1 MHIGTMTNITTSIEP
16 VREILRDDDHL
27 LVSIIVPMRNAEK
40 FITETLNSIL
50 REKETPIE
58 VIVVND
64 KSTDQS
70 LDRVLEFRDNR
81 IRVIDGPGRGISA
94 CLNAGLAEVRGS
106 IVMRCDADDSYPE
119 PRIRRQAQW
128 LRSHPEY
135 DAVCGTYSTITS
147 RGNLITELQCGANPT
162 DITAELIDGIIRTHL
177 CTYAIR
183 SSSIAKIGGFHEYFE
198 TAEDLD
204 FQLRLSEAGR
214 IGYVPENWYFYR
226 LHATSATHT
235 QRAVE
240 REFFERI
247 SYDLQKQRRAFGQ
260 DDLQKG
266 CPPAK
271 PASISSAVGDVNG
284 EIQGML
290 LGKAWREHRTGK
302 KARAL
307 KTGLR
312 ALAVNPLNFSAW
324 KSVFALILK

>member
-1 MHIGTMTNITTSIEP
+1 MRIGTMTNIAISIEP
-16 VREILRDDDHL
+16 IQEISSDDNHL

-81 IRVIDGPGRGISA
+81 IRVVDGPGRGISA

-106 IVMRCDADDSYPE
+106 IVMRCDADDLYPE
-119 PRIRRQAQW
+119 PRIRQQVRW
-128 LRSHPEY
+128 LQSHPEY
-135 DAVCGTYSTITS
+135 DAVCGTYSTIAP
-147 RGNLITELQCGANPT
+147 RGNLITELQCGANPA
-162 DITAELIDGIIRTHL
+162 DITTELIDGNIRTHL

-183 SSSIAKIGGFHEYFE
+183 LSSIAKAGGFREYFE

-204 FQLRLSEAGR
+204 FQLRLGEAGR

-226 LHATSATHT
+226 LHATSATHM
-235 QRAVE
+235 QRSVE

-247 SYDLQKQRRAFGQ
+247 SYDMQKQRRAFGQ

-271 PASISSAVGDVNG
+271 PASVSSAVGDVNE

-290 LGKAWREHRTGK
+290 LGKAWREHRTGN

-312 ALAVNPLNFSAW
+312 ALTANPLNFSTW

>member
-70 LDRVLEFRDNR
+70 LDRVLELRDNR
-81 IRVIDGPGRGISA
+81 IRVIGGPGRGISA
-94 CLNAGLAEVRGS
+94 CLNAGLAEARGS
-106 IVMRCDADDSYPE
+106 IMMRCDADDLYPE
-119 PRIRRQAQW
+119 PRIRRQISW
-128 LRSHPEY
+128 LKSHPEY
-135 DAVCGTYSTITS
+135 NAVCGTYSTIAH
-147 RGNLITELQCGANPT
+147 RGNLITELQCGTDPT

-183 SSSIAKIGGFHEYFE
+183 SSSIAKAGGFREYFE

-204 FQLRLSEAGR
+204 FQLRLGEAGR

-235 QRAVE
+235 QRSVE

-271 PASISSAVGDVNG
+271 PAPGRSAASDVNK

-290 LGKAWREHRTGK
+290 LGKAWREHQTGN

-312 ALAVNPLNFSAW
+312 ALTVNPLSFGAW